1 MMTEIYI
8 QAKNTLDALSKR
20 RYANH
25 DNSLIVADRKE
36 SDAITLPPD
45 GIHVAKRDFNEMG
58 ETLNRMFYRKKKTQ
72 PIAVSPIR
80 VVCEKK
86 QSLRIDSSKCLP

>member
-1 MMTEIYI
+1 M
-8 QAKNTLDALSKR
+8 QALNKR

-25 DNSLIVADRKE
+25 DSSPIAADRKE
-36 SDAITLPPD
+36 SDAITLPPE

-86 QSLRIDSSKCLP
+86 ASLKIDSSKCLP